1 MDDVRKKYRLG
12 KKELRKLY
20 NIFMSIDKDASDSI
34 DVSEFLGWVHQPK
47 NGFTCGLFEIIDT
60 DSDQKLDFA
69 EFVQAI
75 FTFAFFDFK
84 SMNYICVLSVQI
96 HMLTRSRSELN

>member
-1 MDDVRKKYRLG
+1 MGNVLPVPTERMDDVRKKYRLG

-47 NGFTCGLFEIIDT
+47 NGFTCGLFELIDT

-75 FTFAFFDFK
+75 FTFARQFD
-84 SMNYICVLSVQI
+84 
-96 HMLTRSRSELN
+96 